1 MPTTQPHT
9 NPQITPERLRTGII
23 VSVVVCA
30 IAILALGYI
39 VLRRRINRGV
49 KEGKIRRRCDDED
62 PRVEMV
68 DKEVEMGVVRE
79 PLPVYVKDVMGDE
92 KSVGVGGEG
101 RRGGGAEGVRL

>member
-30 IAILALGYI
+30 IAILALGY
-39 VLRRRINRGV
+39 VMLRRRINRGV

-79 PLPVYVKDVMGDE
+79 PLPVYVKDVRGGE

-101 RRGGGAEGVRL
+101 WRG